1 MSGSAF
7 LRSNASPLHVWS
19 PVLTTWE
26 ASKTVTSFTL
36 AARKV
41 HSDRG
46 IGIAMQSY
54 APGPGNQDDENL
66 KLAAINF
73 PRMNEDV
80 EPGLI
85 PILTLSNK

>member
-1 MSGSAF
+1 M
-7 LRSNASPLHVWS
+7 
-19 PVLTTWE
+19 
-26 ASKTVTSFTL
+26 TSFTL

-54 APGPGNQDDENL
+54 APGNQDDENL

-80 EPGLI
+80 GLI
-85 PILTLSNK
+85 LLLTLTNP